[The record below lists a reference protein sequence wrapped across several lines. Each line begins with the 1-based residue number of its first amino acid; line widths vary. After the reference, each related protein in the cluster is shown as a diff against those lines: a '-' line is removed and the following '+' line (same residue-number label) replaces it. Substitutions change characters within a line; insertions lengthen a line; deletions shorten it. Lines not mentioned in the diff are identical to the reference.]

1 VVDTGDAERHAH
13 THAVDCDKAHARLL
27 RCTQGASSAT
37 RTLATVIKFA
47 EVLQLNTRLE
57 ETRELIFLFREIH
70 QVMPKRARE
79 DEVLDNRRRANL
91 LRMAAL
97 LQVLNG
103 SDRDIIER
111 EQWLLSEAAAIAS
124 ETQLIDL
131 AASDR

>member
-1 VVDTGDAERHAH
+1 MYTGGIERHAH
-13 THAVDCDKAHARLL
+13 TCHCDQVCR
-27 RCTQGASSAT
+27 GAA
-37 RTLATVIKFA
+37 A
-47 EVLQLNTRLE
+47 EKRLE

-111 EQWLLSEAAAIAS
+111 EQWLLSEASAIAS
-124 ETQLIDL
+124 ETQLIAL
-131 AASDR
+131 AASDSRNTRA